1 MPCIKYAKATYS
13 ICAQLCSQRDLK
25 SSYEKLT
32 SGVENSGFKTKCW
45 FESMSPGLKGK
56 SAIRIHREY
65 LGNVALEPRGTLHQ
79 NAQHNLSFRV
89 EKSFIF
95 ETGKLGLIFDV
106 LNATNS
112 GTVTHVQS
120 LRLDSPNF
128 MLPEVTVLP
137 FTARLGI
144 RFSF

>member
-1 MPCIKYAKATYS
+1 MAPWDIS
-13 ICAQLCSQRDLK
+13 I
-25 SSYEKLT
+25 SSFYQYI
-32 SGVENSGFKTKCW
+32 SGFPLDT
-45 FESMSPGLKGK
+45 FETNQGFQPGSVTGRFLR
-56 SAIRIHREY
+56 SDFPEQIVVERFID
-65 LGNVALEPRGTLHQ
+65 VALEPRGTLHQ

>member
-1 MPCIKYAKATYS
+1 MTGRFLRA
-13 ICAQLCSQRDLK
+13 D
-25 SSYEKLT
+25 
-32 SGVENSGFKTKCW
+32 F
-45 FESMSPGLKGK
+45 PGQ
-56 SAIRIHREY
+56 IEIERFID
-65 LGNVALEPRGTLHQ
+65 VALEPRGDLRQ
-79 NAQHNLSFRV
+79 DSQHNLSFRM

-95 ETGKLGLIFDV
+95 GTGKLGLIFDV

-120 LRLDSPNF
+120 LRLDAPNF
-128 MLPEVTVLP
+128 LLPEVTVLP